1 MIFVEIAKNAAN
13 VKNVKM
19 RSWPKDG
26 GMAHVR
32 CEASAIK
39 HYLLPKVTAI
49 VHTLY
54 RIVPRLS
61 DLK

>member
-1 MIFVEIAKNAAN
+1 MIFVEIANNAK
-13 VKNVKM
+13 KNVKM
-19 RSWPKDG
+19 RSSPCG
-26 GMAHVR
+26 LAHVR

>member
-1 MIFVEIAKNAAN
+1 MW
-13 VKNVKM
+13 
-19 RSWPKDG
+19 WPKDG
-26 GMAHVR
+26 GMVHVR